1 MAGKRK
7 ETVLQVTVTTEE
19 DWATLLQRKGI
30 IVVDVYSNWCGPCKP
45 VVRHLQRMK
54 NEIAEDELLHFA
66 TAESDSLEDLKEYR
80 GQCQTV
86 FLLYHNAQ
94 VVEKVEGPK
103 VPAIQKA
110 IKDQL
115 TKVKRQL
122 KEGAE

>member
-66 TAESDSLEDLKEYR
+66 TVREKKKRTGGGEGGRSQGSSYPEGHQRPTDQSQAAAEGGR
-80 GQCQTV
+80 
-86 FLLYHNAQ
+86 
-94 VVEKVEGPK
+94 
-103 VPAIQKA
+103 
-110 IKDQL
+110 
-115 TKVKRQL
+115 
-122 KEGAE
+122 

>member
-66 TAESDSLEDLKEYR
+66 T
-80 GQCQTV
+80 
-86 FLLYHNAQ
+86 NAQ